1 MKVKTTISFS
11 KRAFDVLVAG
21 SLLILLSPL
30 FLLVAILIRL
40 ESKGPIFYY
49 AYRVG
54 MNYHLFK
61 FYKFRS
67 MRTDADR
74 MVEQLKHLNEYQKN
88 QSNQQESQPINR
100 SRILSI
106 QDENVRIADSGLFS
120 EQEYELRKADSS
132 TQVFVKFS
140 NDPRITKVG
149 KWIRNLSIDELPQ
162 LVNILIGD
170 MSLVGNRPL
179 PLYEAEQLTTDDS
192 IARFMGPAGLTG
204 LWQVTERG
212 KKGVDAKSRCQLDI
226 KYAQEHNFWLDM
238 KILIKTPLAAIQ
250 HDNV

>member
-1 MKVKTTISFS
+1 M
-11 KRAFDVLVAG
+11 
-21 SLLILLSPL
+21 
-30 FLLVAILIRL
+30 
-40 ESKGPIFYY
+40 
-49 AYRVG
+49 
-54 MNYHLFK
+54 FK
-61 FYKFRS
+61 
-67 MRTDADR
+67 DADQR
-74 MVEQLKHLNEYQKN
+74 LKELQHLNQYKEGTG
-88 QSNQQESQPINR
+88 S
-100 SRILSI
+100 
-106 QDENVRIADSGLFS
+106 
-120 EQEYELRKADSS
+120 
-132 TQVFVKFS
+132 VFVKFA

-149 KWIRNLSIDELPQ
+149 KFIRKYSIDELPQ

-238 KILIKTPLAAIQ
+238 KILIKTPMAAIQ
-250 HDNV
+250 HENF